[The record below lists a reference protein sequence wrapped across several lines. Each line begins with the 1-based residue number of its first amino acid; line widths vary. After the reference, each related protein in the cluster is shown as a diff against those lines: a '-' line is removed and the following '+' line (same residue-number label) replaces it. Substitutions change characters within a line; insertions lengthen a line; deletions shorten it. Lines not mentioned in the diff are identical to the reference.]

1 MSQATP
7 LGRIAGRL
15 EREGLLRRVPS
26 GVSGWEGVEVGRV
39 TADSRR
45 AGPGTLFCAV
55 VGTTG
60 DGHRFLP
67 EVAAAGAAA
76 ATVEEAD
83 EGVALPQMVVSDGR
97 LAAAFAAAEH
107 FGDPWDGLRLVGVTG
122 TNGKTTS
129 AAILRHL
136 LGLRGPAASIGTL
149 GAVGPDGAVIPGTE
163 GLTTP
168 GPVELAAWLR
178 RLADDGVGAVAM
190 EVSSHALHQGRAA
203 AARFD
208 AGLFTNLTRDHLD
221 YHRTMEEYRAAKLR
235 LAELLKPGGAVVVNA
250 DDPAWDGVRAPEGR
264 RLVRFGMER
273 RADVRAEEVRAG
285 SGGMEWALVTPTGTT
300 DVVLPLFGGFNVANA
315 LGAAA
320 AVWAM
325 GWDPGEIA
333 RGLATLPQVPG
344 RLERVSGPPHS
355 ATTLIDYAHT
365 PDALERALKAVR
377 PLVKGRLIVVFGAGG
392 DRDRGKRPEMGRVAA
407 EGADLSVVTSD
418 NPRTEDP
425 ERIAEDIEGGMGR
438 APRARV
444 LDRKEAIRYAL
455 REAGPA
461 DLVLLAGK
469 GHETYQIRGT
479 ESFPFDERVIVR
491 EILAEERAGISG
503 TSAPSH

>member
-1 MSQATP
+1 MSGQRTTP
-7 LGRIAGRL
+7 LARIAGRL

-26 GVSGWEGVEVGRV
+26 AVSEDLARIEVTDV
-39 TADSRR
+39 TSDSRQ
-45 AGPGTLFCAV
+45 AGPGALFCAV

-67 EVAAAGAAA
+67 AVAAAGAAA
-76 ATVEEAD
+76 ATVEARSEDAR
-83 EGVALPQMVVSDGR
+83 LPQVEVTDGR
-97 LAAAFAAAEH
+97 LAASYAAAEH
-107 FGDPWDGLRLVGVTG
+107 FGDPWGEMAMVGITG

-149 GAVGPDGAVIPGTE
+149 GAVGADGKVIPGTE

-168 GPVELAAWLR
+168 GPVELARWLR
-178 RLADDGVGAVAM
+178 RMADDGVRAVAM

-208 AGLFTNLTRDHLD
+208 AALFTNLTRDHLD
-221 YHRTMEEYRAAKLR
+221 YHRTMEEYRDAKLR
-235 LAELLKPGGAVVVNA
+235 LVELLKPGCAAVLNA
-250 DDPAWDGVRAPEGR
+250 DDPAWDGVVAPADR
-264 RLVRFGMER
+264 RVVRFGIER
-273 RADVRAEEVRAG
+273 EADVRAEEVRVG
-285 SGGMEWALVTPTGTT
+285 PGGMEWRLATPDGTAPVALPIFGTY
-300 DVVLPLFGGFNVANA
+300 NVANA

-320 AVWAM
+320 VLWSL
-325 GWDPGEIA
+325 GWSTDEIA
-333 RGLATLPQVPG
+333 RGLGTLPQVPG
-344 RLERVSGPPHS
+344 RLERVAGPPEC

-377 PLVKGRLIVVFGAGG
+377 PLVRGRLVVVFGAGG

-407 EGADLSVVTSD
+407 EHADFSVVTSD

-425 ERIAEDIEGGMGR
+425 ERIADDIEGGMGS
-438 APRARV
+438 APRRRV
-444 LDRKEAIRYAL
+444 LDRRQAIRYAL
-455 REAGPA
+455 RDAAGQD

-469 GHETYQIRGT
+469 GHETYQIWGT
-479 ESFPFDERVIVR
+479 ETRSFDERVVVR
-491 EILAEERAGISG
+491 EILSENA
-503 TSAPSH
+503 